1 MSVKSCGV
9 AIVGGGVGGLALA
22 LHLHQRGVACEVFEA
37 VEQVRELGVGI
48 TLLPHAMRELAAL
61 GLQPALEAAGIE
73 NYESAFFNRHGQF
86 IYSELRGR
94 HAGYALPEVGIHR
107 GKLHKIL
114 FDAALAR
121 LGPEHV
127 HTGHRF
133 DRMVQTDESVNITFK
148 DPQGQ
153 DLPTVHARV
162 LIASDGVNSAVR
174 RLFYP
179 DEKMVFTGI
188 NTWRGVTRFD
198 PILTGKTY
206 MRIGSIETGKMVI
219 YPIVDKVDDEGRQLV
234 NWMAEI
240 RMEEGVTQ
248 NDWNRAGRKEDVLKL
263 FEDWHFD
270 WLDVPKLIAESESIL
285 EYPMVDKDP
294 IAQWTFGRV
303 TLLGDAAHPM
313 YPRGS
318 NGSAQALID
327 ARTLADELAGVAA
340 GEDPLPALHRYEAVR
355 RPLTAKVV
363 QTNRSTPPDFIN
375 IVVEERTK
383 GEPFRHIDD
392 VISQDELRKIS
403 DDYKKIAGFSLEALK
418 TPA

>member
-1 MSVKSCGV
+1 MNNQMSGI

-22 LHLHQRGVACEVFEA
+22 LHLHARGVVCDVFESVA
-37 VEQVRELGVGI
+37 EVRELGVGI

-94 HAGYALPEVGIHR
+94 HAGYTVPEVGIHR

-114 FDAALAR
+114 FDASVQR
-121 LGPEHV
+121 LGADRI

-133 DRMVQTDESVNITFK
+133 VGLTQGDDHVLIQFN
-148 DPQGQ
+148 DPEGQ
-153 DLPTVHARV
+153 PRPEVRAQV
-162 LIASDGVNSAVR
+162 LIASDGVNSSVR

-179 DEKMVFTGI
+179 DEKVVFTGI
-188 NTWRGVTRFD
+188 NTWRGVTHFN

-219 YPIVDKVDDEGRQLV
+219 YPIVDKVDAQGRQLV

-240 RMEEGVTQ
+240 RMEGVSQ
-248 NDWNRAGRKEDVLKL
+248 NDWNRQGRVEDVLPL
-263 FEDWHFD
+263 FKDWTFD
-270 WLDVPKLIAESESIL
+270 WLNVPELIAKADSIL

-294 IAQWTFGRV
+294 VAQWTFGRV

-318 NGSAQALID
+318 NGSAQALVD
-327 ARTLADELAGVAA
+327 ARTLADELAQVTLGGDCVQ
-340 GEDPLPALHRYEAVR
+340 ALHRYEAVR
-355 RPLTAKVV
+355 RPVTTQVV
-363 QTNRSTPPDFIN
+363 LTNRSTPPDFIN
-375 IVVEERTK
+375 IKVDELTQGK
-383 GEPFRHIDD
+383 PFRHIDD
-392 VISQDELRKIS
+392 VISQAELRQIS
-403 DDYKKIAGFSLEALK
+403 DDYKKIAGFSLDAMTTK
-418 TPA
+418 G

>member
-153 DLPTVHARV
+153 DLPTVCTRV

>member
-1 MSVKSCGV
+1 MRTLPQQDINI

-22 LHLHQRGVACEVFEA
+22 LHLHQRGIACHVFEA
-37 VEQVRELGVGI
+37 VPQVRELGVGI
-48 TLLPHAMRELAAL
+48 TLLPHAMRELATL

-94 HAGYALPEVGIHR
+94 HAGYPLPEVGIHR

-114 FDAALAR
+114 FDAALER
-121 LGPEHV
+121 LGESFI

-133 DRMVQTDESVNITFK
+133 QGLSQSDDAVALNFL

-153 DLPTVHARV
+153 ALPDVRAKV
-162 LIASDGVNSAVR
+162 VIAADGVNSAVR
-174 RLFYP
+174 RRFYP
-179 DEKMVFTGI
+179 DEQMVFTGI
-188 NTWRGVTRFD
+188 NTWRGVTRFK

-219 YPIVDKVDDEGRQLV
+219 YPIVDPIDDEGHQLV

-240 RMEEGVTQ
+240 RTEGVQQ
-248 NDWNRAGRKEDVLKL
+248 NDWNQAGRVEDVLHIFK
-263 FEDWHFD
+263 DWTFD
-270 WLDVPKLIAESESIL
+270 WLDVPALIANAESIL

-294 IAQWTFGRV
+294 IDQWTFGRV

-327 ARTLADELAGVAA
+327 ARTLADELAAVPKGQ
-340 GEDPLPALHRYEAVR
+340 DPLPALERYETVR

-363 QTNRSTPPDFIN
+363 QTNRTTPPDFIN
-375 IVVEERTK
+375 IKVDELTQ
-383 GEPFRHIDD
+383 GQPFQHIDD
-392 VISQDELRKIS
+392 VISQAELRQIS
-403 DDYKKIAGFSLEALK
+403 EDYKKIAGFSLEALHK
-418 TPA
+418 

>member
-1 MSVKSCGV
+1 
-9 AIVGGGVGGLALA
+9 
-22 LHLHQRGVACEVFEA
+22 VFEA
-37 VEQVRELGVGI
+37 VAEVRELGVGI

-61 GLQPALEAAGIE
+61 GIQPELEAAGIE

-94 HAGYALPEVGIHR
+94 HAGYPVPEIGIHR

-114 FDAALAR
+114 FDTAVQR
-121 LGPEHV
+121 LGADRI

-133 DRMVQTDESVNITFK
+133 VGVTQSDGDVTIQFS
-148 DPQGQ
+148 DPEGQ
-153 DLPTVHARV
+153 LRPEVRAQV
-162 LIASDGVNSAVR
+162 LIAADGVNSAVR

-179 DEKMVFTGI
+179 DEKVVFTGI
-188 NTWRGVTRFD
+188 NTWRGVTHFK

-219 YPIVDKVDDEGRQLV
+219 YPIVDKVDQQGRQLV

-240 RMEEGVTQ
+240 RMEGLTQ
-248 NDWNRAGRKEDVLKL
+248 NDWNRQGRVEDVLPL
-263 FEDWHFD
+263 FQDWNFD
-270 WLDVPKLIAESESIL
+270 WLNVPELIAKAESIL

-318 NGSAQALID
+318 NGSAQALVD
-327 ARTLADELAGVAA
+327 ARTLADELASTPVGGDWAQ
-340 GEDPLPALHRYEAVR
+340 ALHRYEAVR
-355 RPLTAKVV
+355 RPRTTQVV
-363 QTNRSTPPDFIN
+363 LTNRNTPPDFIN
-375 IVVEERTK
+375 IKVDELTQGK
-383 GEPFRHIDD
+383 PFRHIDD
-392 VISQDELRKIS
+392 VISQAALRQIS
-403 DDYKKIAGFSLEALK
+403 EDYKKIAGFSLDAMVSK
-418 TPA
+418 G